1 MTFGRSPCKIFLDF
15 EDFRYRFPALPGG
28 GSRERGCW
36 KVTNRQK
43 GVLMAVLGPSL
54 WGIMGI
60 FVRDIT
66 STGISVVGVSF
77 FRCAVSGLL
86 LLAFFAVQKRSV
98 LQIGW
103 KGRIICALYGIVSY
117 SLGFVAYSISV
128 SRIPVAVA
136 TILMFLCPVWVTL
149 FSTLIFRDRPDRQK
163 ILSIVVCL
171 VGAVLAADLLSVGN
185 VRLDLI
191 GMLMGIFNGM
201 SAAMQIV
208 IPRYFAGQYSRDS
221 MLVYGF
227 LGAAVALLFFTS
239 PLEIITAFREYD
251 ALRLAGSIFAVS
263 ALCTMV
269 ANVAFTKS
277 AEYIDGTESSILSAL
292 EVVVG
297 SLAGYLVYHEHLT
310 ALQILG
316 MVLVVAGSL
325 GTQIHWGKFLR
336 RKV

>member
-1 MTFGRSPCKIFLDF
+1 MFPARGRPSFSAAPPAGRSDARCSPALSG
-15 EDFRYRFPALPGG
+15 FPA
-28 GSRERGCW
+28 R
-36 KVTNRQK
+36 
-43 GVLMAVLGPSL
+43 A
-54 WGIMGI
+54 
-60 FVRDIT
+60 
-66 STGISVVGVSF
+66 
-77 FRCAVSGLL
+77 
-86 LLAFFAVQKRSV
+86 RSP
-98 LQIGW
+98 
-103 KGRIICALYGIVSY
+103 RAAAL
-117 SLGFVAYSISV
+117 
-128 SRIPVAVA
+128 
-136 TILMFLCPVWVTL
+136 
-149 FSTLIFRDRPDRQK
+149 
-163 ILSIVVCL
+163 
-171 VGAVLAADLLSVGN
+171 
-185 VRLDLI
+185 
-191 GMLMGIFNGM
+191 
-201 SAAMQIV
+201 SAA
-208 IPRYFAGQYSRDS
+208 
-221 MLVYGF
+221 
-227 LGAAVALLFFTS
+227 ALLFFTS